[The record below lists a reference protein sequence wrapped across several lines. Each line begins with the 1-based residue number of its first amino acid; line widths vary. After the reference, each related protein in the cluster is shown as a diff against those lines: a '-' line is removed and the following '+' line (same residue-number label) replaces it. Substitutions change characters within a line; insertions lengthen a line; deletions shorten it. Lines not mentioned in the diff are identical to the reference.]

1 MVVDIR
7 GAVRP
12 DQALH
17 GERFIRIEFLLAVLL
32 FAALAG
38 WDAVWLLH
46 RHGRRWPAMV
56 VGGGLLV
63 FFLGGAT
70 NPLQAATF
78 SDSSCHD
85 LSCDRY

>member
-7 GAVRP
+7 GAVRL

-32 FAALAG
+32 FGALAG

-46 RHGRRWPAMV
+46 RHGRRWPAM
-56 VGGGLLV
+56 
-63 FFLGGAT
+63 T
-70 NPLQAATF
+70 E
-78 SDSSCHD
+78 
-85 LSCDRY
+85 